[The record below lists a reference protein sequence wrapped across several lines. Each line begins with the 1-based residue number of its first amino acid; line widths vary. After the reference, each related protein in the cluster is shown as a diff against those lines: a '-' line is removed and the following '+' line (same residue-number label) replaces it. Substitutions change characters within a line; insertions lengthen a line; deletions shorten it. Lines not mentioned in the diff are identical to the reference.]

1 MDREEKLRAAKERV
15 SKWLDSHL
23 ADNFKRTY
31 LIVLLTNNEYTRSV
45 NCNVQSFISAQ
56 KIPEKAS

>member
-31 LIVLLTNNEYTRSV
+31 NSSY
-45 NCNVQSFISAQ
+45 
-56 KIPEKAS
+56 K

>member
-23 ADNFKRTY
+23 ADNFKRINSSY
-31 LIVLLTNNEYTRSV
+31 
-45 NCNVQSFISAQ
+45 
-56 KIPEKAS
+56 K

>member
-23 ADNFKRTY
+23 ADNFKRT
-31 LIVLLTNNEYTRSV
+31 LILLTNNEYTRSV

-56 KIPEKAS
+56 KIPEKAP